1 MAFMEQMLLMI
12 VHILQNDVI
21 HVQNICDFLRNEVLR
36 LNAKNDAAEARIAE
50 VVAAKEAV
58 DVEVASLRVKLA
70 YMDGL
75 EDVKMDC
82 T

>member
-1 MAFMEQMLLMI
+1 MI
-12 VHILQNDVI
+12 VHILQNDVMHI
-21 HVQNICDFLRNEVLR
+21 QNICDFLRTEVQR
-36 LNAKNDAAEARIAE
+36 LNDKNDAVEARIAE

-58 DVEVASLRVKLA
+58 DVEVACLRVKLA